1 MIKNQ
6 MFRTSYFKRRQ
17 KRQKTYITQF
27 NIAKNK
33 ALKIVDFIAMLKIK
47 CYN

>member
-6 MFRTSYFKRRQ
+6 MSRTSYFKRQQ
-17 KRQKTYITQF
+17 KRQKNILQL

-33 ALKIVDFIAMLKIK
+33 ACYFGGFIAMLKIK

>member
-17 KRQKTYITQF
+17 KWQKTYITQF

-33 ALKIVDFIAMLKIK
+33 AYYFRGFIAMLKIK